1 MYLQMNTMTH
11 LIQLYIFIVFKEKF
25 YLKDTTFPLLL
36 YIHKG
41 YYYW

>member
-1 MYLQMNTMTH
+1 MNTVSH
-11 LIQLYIFIVFKEKF
+11 FIQLYIFIVFKDFLK
-25 YLKDTTFPLLL
+25 KDTTLSLFL